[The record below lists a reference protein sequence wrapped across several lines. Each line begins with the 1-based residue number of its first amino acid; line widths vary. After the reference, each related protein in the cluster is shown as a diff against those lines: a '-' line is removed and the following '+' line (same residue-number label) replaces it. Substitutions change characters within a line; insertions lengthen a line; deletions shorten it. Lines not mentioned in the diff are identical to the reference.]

1 MKKKGYNVGKTT
13 IGVMLHKLGYSLQAN
28 KKTLEDSDHVDRDA
42 QFQYINES
50 VVNAHKYS

>member
-28 KKTLEDSDHVDRDA
+28 KKTLEDFLIMYLKQLNVFLVE
-42 QFQYINES
+42 QVKKN
-50 VVNAHKYS
+50 